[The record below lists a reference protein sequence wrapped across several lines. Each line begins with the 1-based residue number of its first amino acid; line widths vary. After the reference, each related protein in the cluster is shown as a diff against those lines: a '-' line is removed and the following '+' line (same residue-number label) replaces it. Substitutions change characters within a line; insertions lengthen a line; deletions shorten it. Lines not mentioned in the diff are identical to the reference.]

1 MFWRKITAF
10 GEKVENYFKHKIHM
24 ANPVLKI
31 EITQDEVM
39 LVAAGDLT
47 AQHSG
52 ELRLFLLQNCD
63 HSKKIHLAMDGA
75 TALDIAGIQLAYTWK
90 SEVIKKGGDAVV
102 TLPPSTN
109 LFHLLEKASASKFF

>member
-1 MFWRKITAF
+1 MFSRIKNLFKKID
-10 GEKVENYFKHKIHM
+10 NNFKRTIFM

-31 EITQDEVM
+31 EMTEDEVM

-47 AQHSG
+47 VQHSR

-63 HSKKIHLAMDGA
+63 HTKKIHLAMDGA

-90 SEVIKKGGDAVV
+90 SEVIKNGGDAVV
-102 TLPPSTN
+102 TLPASTN